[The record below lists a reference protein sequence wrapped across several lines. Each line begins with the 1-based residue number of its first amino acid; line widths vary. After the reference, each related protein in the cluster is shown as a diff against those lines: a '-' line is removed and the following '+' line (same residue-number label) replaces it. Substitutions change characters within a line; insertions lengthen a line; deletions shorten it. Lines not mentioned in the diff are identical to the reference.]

1 MTTDQSEQRPTKT
14 GGLGAQLLLRFSRPM
29 RERPQKR
36 ATRKARSGVN
46 LFWPLLGVGT
56 VTGMSI
62 LLIGLDGG
70 CKLASTETCRT
81 VIVPVT
87 TIAWSWQSLLGA
99 ISTLLAAVY
108 GAWFV
113 LRQIQQNDQQEQD
126 RKARRLRAQRA
137 SMPLVMSD
145 LCDFAEQSVERLK
158 RALPLALRYG
168 SVTGTRFAP
177 HAPKLA
183 PGAVKEI
190 TAMIEA
196 ADDAEA
202 DAYIDLLAELQVHLA
217 RWRSFEADLTAR
229 RNGRVPRDIEIE
241 IVDAAEIYARAS
253 NLLAVARP
261 GRRSEEGPMSRRSA
275 MTVLGLHDAIY
286 DNAKGYAERA
296 DARTPLVL
304 PDSENPADAGSAV
317 GA

>member
-1 MTTDQSEQRPTKT
+1 
-14 GGLGAQLLLRFSRPM
+14 
-29 RERPQKR
+29 
-36 ATRKARSGVN
+36 
-46 LFWPLLGVGT
+46 
-56 VTGMSI
+56 MSI

-70 CKLASTETCRT
+70 CKLVPSETCRS

-87 TIAWSWQSLLGA
+87 TIAWSWQSLVGA
-99 ISTLLAAVY
+99 IFTLLAAVY

-113 LRQIQQNDQQEQD
+113 LRQIQQNDRQEQD

-137 SMPLVMSD
+137 AMPLVMSEV
-145 LCDFAEQSVERLK
+145 CEFAEQSVERLK
-158 RALPLALRYG
+158 RALAVAKQHG
-168 SVTGTRFAP
+168 SVTGTRMTP
-177 HAPKLA
+177 RAPKLA

-190 TAMIEA
+190 TAMVEA
-196 ADDAEA
+196 ADGAEA

-217 RWRSFEADLTAR
+217 RWRSFEADLRAR

-261 GRRSEEGPMSRRSA
+261 GRRPDEGPMSRRSA
-275 MTVLGLHDAIY
+275 LTVLGLHDIMF
-286 DNAKGYAERA
+286 DDAKGYAERT
-296 DARTPLVL
+296 DARAPLSL
-304 PDSENPADAGSAV
+304 ADSGNAALAGPAV